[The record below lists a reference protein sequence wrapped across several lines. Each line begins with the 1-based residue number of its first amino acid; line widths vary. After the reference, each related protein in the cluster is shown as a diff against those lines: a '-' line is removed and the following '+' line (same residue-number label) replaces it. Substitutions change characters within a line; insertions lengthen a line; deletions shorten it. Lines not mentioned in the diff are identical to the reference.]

1 MGQVLNFPSKKKYS
15 NEDYANDL
23 SRALITDV
31 SATLF
36 QFGLDPREEKLF
48 NDLGVVLNILNAAVC
63 RQLGVK
69 HFMHEYLDVV
79 SKELQKAAKEQHND
93 NH

>member
-1 MGQVLNFPSKKKYS
+1 MGQILNFPTKKKYD
-15 NEDYANDL
+15 NEDYANEL
-23 SRALITDV
+23 SRALITNI
-31 SATLF
+31 SATLLE
-36 QFGLDPREEKLF
+36 FGFDPREPKLF
-48 NDLGVVLNILNAAVC
+48 DDLGVILNVINATVC

-79 SKELQKAAKEQHND
+79 SQELQKAAKEQHND